1 MAKIIINGVRTVNG
15 KLSAE
20 IENVNGELVCTG
32 SFITHRYF
40 EDIMK
45 LESERYVF
53 RNVEIIRESF
63 GSNDFNILYTF
74 TADDWTIKGGE
85 TNLPEEVIEHIERDI
100 YKEEENELIHK
111 EVYEAW
117 KLETK

>member
-1 MAKIIINGVRTVNG
+1 MAKIIINGVRTING

-20 IENVNGELVCTG
+20 IENINGKLVCVG
-32 SFITHRYF
+32 NLITHRYF

-53 RNVEIIRESF
+53 TNVEIIRESF

-74 TADDWTIKGGE
+74 TAGDWTIKGGE
-85 TNLPEEVIEHIERDI
+85 TNLPEEVIKEIELQL
-100 YKEEENELIHK
+100 YAEENKELIHE
-111 EVYEAW
+111 EVY
-117 KLETK
+117 KRGY